1 MIRYCPQEIDVRLNA
16 SMARAE
22 GLQVHNTVLLDEGC
36 ALGERDLQSVAC
48 VRRSWRSGHK
58 EREESQNSSE
68 LHLHCEE
75 KIGGYWTSEV
85 EWGSEGKE

>member
-1 MIRYCPQEIDVRLNA
+1 MRRHCRKEVDVRLNA
-16 SMARAE
+16 SMACAE
-22 GLQVHNTVLLDEGC
+22 SLQVHNTVLLDEGC
-36 ALGERDLQSVAC
+36 ALGERDLQTVAC

-75 KIGGYWTSEV
+75 KIGGLWTNEV